1 MEAYRIRPKRRNNR
15 CLQAHSDRIPASLLI
30 MVFGYLFG
38 CVIGILVAISADV
51 EWMRSY
57 ASGLVAQRPDGLFT
71 IFCGCAAYG
80 LGMLFLATS
89 YLGFFLIPGV
99 FSVKGFLSSSVFTA
113 CFRGNLPN
121 GFQLACLELFLPGV
135 FLLPA
140 MLILG
145 QCCMRWSVRLLRC
158 RLGEFI
164 PPDPSSSRAI
174 GAALVLFLMASAVK
188 AYLVPYILDLF

>member
-1 MEAYRIRPKRRNNR
+1 MEAYRICRKRRNNR
-15 CLQAHSDRIPASLLI
+15 CFQVRSDRIPASVLI

-38 CVIGILVAISADV
+38 CVIGIVVAISSDV
-51 EWMRSY
+51 EWMHSY
-57 ASGLVAQRPDGLFT
+57 VPDLVAQRPAGLFT
-71 IFCGCAAYG
+71 IFCGCTAYG

-89 YLGFFLIPGV
+89 YLGFFLIPGI
-99 FSVKGFLSSSVFTA
+99 FSVKGFLSASVFTA
-113 CFRGNLPN
+113 CFRGDLPN

-158 RLGEFI
+158 RTGEYI
-164 PPDPSSSRAI
+164 TPDPSSSRVI
-174 GAALVLFLMASAVK
+174 GAALILFLMASAVK
-188 AYLVPYILDLF
+188 TYLVPYVLNLF